1 MMEMQQLLGIG
12 TASDISEIVRRPSTH
27 LNPSL
32 SARAS
37 SKLCGLVCAYR
48 LLDVLALME
57 GRLPNVL
64 HSMRDPFAGKM
75 IYVGIPLINFQKIE
89 YITGHGQTRGMANV
103 VDRFSCDHAKSTS
116 AYPKSTFK

>member
-1 MMEMQQLLGIG
+1 MLGIG
-12 TASDISEIVRRPSTH
+12 TGSDTSEIVRRPSTH

-32 SARAS
+32 SARGS

-64 HSMRDPFAGKM
+64 HIAQGPFVGNM
-75 IYVGIPLINFQKIE
+75 IYVGIPPFNFQQIE
-89 YITGHGQTRGMANV
+89 FITGHGQTRSMANV
-103 VDRFSCDHAKSTS
+103 IDGFSCDHAKSTS